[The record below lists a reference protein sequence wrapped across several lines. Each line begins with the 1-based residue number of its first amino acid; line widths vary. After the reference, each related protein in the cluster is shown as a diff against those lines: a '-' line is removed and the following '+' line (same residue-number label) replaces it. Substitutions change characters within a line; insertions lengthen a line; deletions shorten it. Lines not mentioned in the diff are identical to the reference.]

1 MREYRDGGATRGPHR
16 PYELANFRYCAQAA
30 EPCTNS
36 AQPVGFPIATVRP
49 PEVTFIL
56 ATVAAMRHDV
66 KIWPQYLDAI
76 VDGRKTYEIR
86 KNDRG
91 YQVGDQLLL
100 REWDP
105 GSETYSSRTVLAEV
119 TYTSSI
125 SQDQVVLAIKL
136 IDH

>member
-1 MREYRDGGATRGPHR
+1 
-16 PYELANFRYCAQAA
+16 
-30 EPCTNS
+30 
-36 AQPVGFPIATVRP
+36 
-49 PEVTFIL
+49 
-56 ATVAAMRHDV
+56 MRHDV

-119 TYTSSI
+119 TYMSSI